1 MPKPF
6 RVIQIGFGTLGRS
19 IAKAIIQRE
28 NLQLDAV
35 VDVNPELKG
44 KRLSDLLEGK
54 IDSTLIIQ
62 DDLQQV
68 LSDFK
73 NNPADVAIV
82 STSSAITKVVP
93 TISDCLNAG
102 MDVLSLCEELSF
114 PYEKNP
120 ELSKKLDEMGQKT
133 KKSIL
138 GTGINPGFLMDLLP
152 IFLSAPIQHVETIHV
167 TRNMNSSSRRAAFQK
182 KIGTGMTK
190 KDFEH
195 AISTGAITGHVGL
208 VESLQMIGDTLNMGL
223 EHVEELPPEPV
234 IADKKIVTPFATVE
248 KGMVRGLKSRAI
260 GQKAGKTLITLDF
273 NAYADADPAYDEVR
287 IDGHPSIHQRIEG
300 GVHGDHATIGMLLNL
315 VPVIIDAKP
324 GLYTMRDIPAPHN
337 TERIFKDSA

>member
-1 MPKPF
+1 MPNPF

-28 NLQLDAV
+28 NLHLDAV
-35 VDVNPELKG
+35 VDIDPNLKG
-44 KRLSDLLEGK
+44 KPLADLLEREISSSLK
-54 IDSTLIIQ
+54 IR

-68 LSDFK
+68 LLEFK
-73 NNPADVAIV
+73 NNPPDVAIV
-82 STSSAITKVVP
+82 STSSSLEKVVP
-93 TISDCLNAG
+93 TIQDCLNAG

-120 ELSKKLDEMGQKT
+120 EISKKVHEMGLKA

-138 GTGINPGFLMDLLP
+138 GTGINPGYLMDLLP
-152 IFLSAPIQHVETIHV
+152 IFLTAPIQHVETIHV
-167 TRNMNSSSRRAAFQK
+167 TRNMNSSSRRAAFQR

-190 KDFEH
+190 EAFEH

-208 VESLQMIGDTLNMGL
+208 VESLQMISDTLKMGL

-234 IADKKIVTPFATVE
+234 IAEKKIVTPFATVE

-260 GQKAGKTLITLDF
+260 GQKAGKTLVTLDF

-287 IDGHPSIHQRIEG
+287 IEGHPSICQRIEG

-315 VPVIIDAKP
+315 IPVIVDAEP
-324 GLYTMRDIPAPHN
+324 GLFTMRDIPAPHN
-337 TERIFKDSA
+337 TERVFKDSP

>member
-28 NLQLDAV
+28 NLQLEAV

-54 IDSTLIIQ
+54 IESTLTIQ

-68 LSDFK
+68 LVDFK
-73 NNPADVAIV
+73 NNPCDVAII
-82 STSSAITKVVP
+82 STSSTLAKVVP
-93 TISDCLNAG
+93 TISDCVNAG

-120 ELSKKLDEMGQKT
+120 ELSKKLDEIGQKT

-152 IFLSAPIQHVETIHV
+152 IFLSAPVQHVETIHV

-190 KDFEH
+190 QDFEH

-208 VESLQMIGDTLNMGL
+208 VESLQMIGDTLNMEL

-248 KGMVRGLKSRAI
+248 PGMVRGLKSRAI
-260 GQKAGKTLITLDF
+260 GQKAGKTLVTLDF

-287 IDGHPSIHQRIEG
+287 IEGHPSIHQRIEG

-315 VPVIIDAKP
+315 IPVIIDAKP
-324 GLYTMRDIPAPHN
+324 GLFTMRDIPAPHN